1 LCGEFLFV
9 KLPIFVDGYG
19 FPPVDKR
26 FYMRYERLSPSCHI
40 AFDIF
45 AAIGSIVLI
54 LGNF

>member
-1 LCGEFLFV
+1 MCGEFLFV